1 MFDCIYQRDQTHKK
15 NNWEL
20 KDKFVRMIGGQIL
33 IKQKTKQKIE
43 NERNTKRTDICS
55 YQIKKFKKHKQKED
69 RRTRCKKI

>member
-20 KDKFVRMIGGQIL
+20 KDKFVRMTGGQIL

-43 NERNTKRTDICS
+43 NERNT
-55 YQIKKFKKHKQKED
+55 
-69 RRTRCKKI
+69 

>member
-1 MFDCIYQRDQTHKK
+1 MFDCIYQRDQTPNK

-43 NERNTKRTDICS
+43 NERNT
-55 YQIKKFKKHKQKED
+55 
-69 RRTRCKKI
+69 